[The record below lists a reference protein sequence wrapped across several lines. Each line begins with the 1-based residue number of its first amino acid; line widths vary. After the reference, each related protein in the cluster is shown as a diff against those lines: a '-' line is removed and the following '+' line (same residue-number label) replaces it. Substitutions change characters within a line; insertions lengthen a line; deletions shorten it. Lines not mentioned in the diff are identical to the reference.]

1 MELTSG
7 CLMVGYTPSIKTTTR
22 TRTFD
27 WTGGGGL
34 GNRNWSSLHPRGTGF
49 DEAKRK
55 EIYAE
60 TQRLTQ
66 EYTLHSLSSSTVFSG
81 SAIASRSA
89 RSGNALE

>member
-1 MELTSG
+1 MLSQGFTGGIEPHDGVTSG

-34 GNRNWSSLHPRGTGF
+34 GNRNWSSLHPRGTEF

-66 EYTLHSLSSSTVFSG
+66 EYLHLAFT
-81 SAIASRSA
+81 
-89 RSGNALE
+89 